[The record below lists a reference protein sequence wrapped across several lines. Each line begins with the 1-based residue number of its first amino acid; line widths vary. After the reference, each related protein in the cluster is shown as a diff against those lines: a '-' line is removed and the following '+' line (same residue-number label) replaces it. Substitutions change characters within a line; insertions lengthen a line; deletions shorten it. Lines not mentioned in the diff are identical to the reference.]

1 MYWGKFELN
10 SVGHWPSRSR
20 FRQPWS
26 SWYTGIYHL
35 FTNKILVDL
44 VDKENMLLKRP
55 GWWGHQNTCVPFW
68 WPTFK
73 MQLCQAFQKWEYIT
87 STILTCF
94 RSYLASMRRDDTKI
108 SWDSV
113 STFDLHKITSN
124 YLLCIDTT
132 FFSITHN
139 QGLLQNQNVLELSFC
154 VRDTVFFF
162 YIRTWGTRFL
172 KDSMIL
178 ELLASW

>member
-1 MYWGKFELN
+1 
-10 SVGHWPSRSR
+10 
-20 FRQPWS
+20 
-26 SWYTGIYHL
+26 
-35 FTNKILVDL
+35 
-44 VDKENMLLKRP
+44 
-55 GWWGHQNTCVPFW
+55 
-68 WPTFK
+68 
-73 MQLCQAFQKWEYIT
+73 
-87 STILTCF
+87 
-94 RSYLASMRRDDTKI
+94 MRRDDTKI